1 MSLLSKLTIIIP
13 TFYPGKI
20 IIKCLKSLPK
30 KSEIIIV
37 DNGDDIE
44 LKNIIKSLKLNIR
57 YFNIGD
63 VGLPKSFNYAV
74 NKAKNEN
81 ILITQP
87 DVYFEKN
94 SVINLVKAQKKYTK
108 VGIISPLLFEKKKYS
123 QYDYLDLSL
132 SKLGM
137 LENKKRPKKISIF
150 PSGDICVEA
159 VNATAMLIKKSII
172 RKIKGWDE
180 NIYTY
185 HEDIDLCLR
194 LRKKGYSI
202 MKIKNSIAHHVGFGS
217 NKKKNR
223 EKIDK
228 SRNWHYCWSS
238 LYFKD
243 KFSSRPIFYLFF
255 VKMFLKYFIKFIVN
269 FMLQRK
275 GHYTRHL
282 IRFLACI
289 NYIFIKKANFRI
301 KY

>member
-1 MSLLSKLTIIIP
+1 MSLSKLTIVIP

-20 IIKCLKSLPK
+20 IKKCLASLPLT
-30 KSEIIIV
+30 SEIIII
-37 DNGDDIE
+37 DNGKDLE
-44 LKNIIKSLKLNIR
+44 LEKIIKQQKHKIKH
-57 YFNIGD
+57 YKVGD
-63 VGLPKSFNYAV
+63 VGLSKSFNIALA
-74 NKAKNEN
+74 KSKNEN

-87 DVYFEKN
+87 DVCFEKN
-94 SVINLVKAQKKYTK
+94 SIINLVKAQKKYTK
-108 VGIISPLLFEKKKYS
+108 AGIISPLLFEKNKYS

-132 SKLGM
+132 SKLGT
-137 LENKKRPKKISIF
+137 LEKKRRPKKVSMF

-172 RKIKGWDE
+172 KKINGWDE

-194 LRKKGYSI
+194 LRKKGYPI

-217 NKKKNR
+217 NKKKNK

-228 SRNWHYCWSS
+228 SRNWHFCWSS

-243 KFSSRPIFYLFF
+243 KFSTRPIFYLFF
-255 VKMFLKYFIKFIVN
+255 LKMFLKYFIKFIVN
-269 FMLQRK
+269 FLLQRK
-275 GHYTRHL
+275 KNYIRSF
-282 IRFLACI
+282 IRFTACL
-289 NYIFIKKANFRI
+289 NYIFIKKANYRI

>member
-1 MSLLSKLTIIIP
+1 MSLSKLTIVIP

-20 IIKCLKSLPK
+20 IKKCFDSLPLT
-30 KSEIIIV
+30 SEIIVI
-37 DNGDDIE
+37 DNGEDPE
-44 LKNIIKSLKLNIR
+44 LEKIIKLQKHKIKH
-57 YFNIGD
+57 YKVGDIG
-63 VGLPKSFNYAV
+63 LSKSFNIALA
-74 NKAKNEN
+74 KSKNEN

-94 SVINLVKAQKKYTK
+94 AILNLIKAQKKYNNA
-108 VGIISPLLFEKKKYS
+108 GIISPLSFEKKKYS

-132 SKLGM
+132 SREGNLK
-137 LENKKRPKKISIF
+137 NTKRPKKINIL

-159 VNATAMLIKKSII
+159 VNATAMLIRKSII
-172 RKIKGWDE
+172 KKINGWDE

-202 MKIKNSIAHHVGFGS
+202 IKIKNSIANHIGFGS

-223 EKIDK
+223 KKINK

-243 KFSSRPIFYLFF
+243 KFSSRPIFYFF
-255 VKMFLKYFIKFIVN
+255 FIKMFLKYFIKFIIN

-275 GHYTRHL
+275 EHYSRSF
-282 IRFLACI
+282 IRFMACL
-289 NYIFIKKANFRI
+289 NYIFIKKANYRI